1 MQTSISG
8 EAGDPRRALDSGEAA
23 VTEQE
28 NPGRCRNF
36 VNACR
41 ERRSV
46 KVLAAGVFLLAAA
59 WVVQIASQPEGPR
72 FREGL
77 ALYATRFWPLLGS
90 AAVLFAV
97 WVALWAATHRAK
109 LSAVLLLVLWLPP
122 AIANAAKLASLD
134 LPLMPLDAYR
144 TGDMLSIFHADL
156 VRPGGWLK
164 LSLLV
169 ALTAP
174 LVMAFAVMPSP
185 KTRPRVR
192 IAAGVA
198 ALAFLGSL
206 FLPATNVFAQLSGPF
221 TRYSWDSRGTHDQNG
236 FVVFF
241 AMNCRYVRVE
251 EPRGYSEE
259 AVARIIRELPPS
271 TAKTSGLR
279 PNVIVV
285 LSESFSDVTR
295 IPGVE
300 FETDPLPTLH
310 ELQRD
315 FGRLDLVSPVYAGIT
330 CNAELEILT
339 GFNMRFFP
347 EPSAAWV
354 DSIRRPV
361 PSLASIL
368 RGHGYRAISLHAAGG
383 FHNDAQVQPLLG
395 FEKCIPGSDWVNRD
409 AIGWLVTDEAVTKEV
424 IRVSRELP
432 RPWFVCVNTIEGHA
446 PYDGKYPDP
455 KCGIRFT
462 RPLSEKSREILEGY
476 AYGLNR
482 ADRAL
487 RALIDGYRDSPE
499 PTLILFYGDHLPD
512 LGENFLAWSETGFLP
527 PGQGSSS
534 LAMRTVPAAI
544 WNNYGKRLPVLNG
557 PVGMS
562 RVLPLLLDALELPK
576 PAHVRVVEQVGAR
589 WPVVSTAGCFDAS
602 GTGADA
608 DLADYS
614 LMQYDLLFG
623 KQHFLQGG
631 R

>member
-1 MQTSISG
+1 MTPSEPG
-8 EAGDPRRALDSGEAA
+8 RLRRLVDACRARRWVRVLSAA
-23 VTEQE
+23 V
-28 NPGRCRNF
+28 
-36 VNACR
+36 
-41 ERRSV
+41 
-46 KVLAAGVFLLAAA
+46 FLIAAA
-59 WVVQIASQPEGPR
+59 CAVQIASQPEGPR

-90 AAVLFAV
+90 AAILSAV

-109 LSAVLLLVLWLPP
+109 LSGALLLVLSIPP
-122 AIANAAKLASLD
+122 AIANAAKLASMD
-134 LPLMPLDAYR
+134 LPLLPLDVYR
-144 TGDMLSIFHADL
+144 TGDLLSVFHADL

-169 ALTAP
+169 AVAAP
-174 LVMAFAVMPSP
+174 LVMVFALLPSP
-185 KTRPRVR
+185 KSRPRTRV
-192 IAAGVA
+192 AAGLA
-198 ALAFLGSL
+198 AVAFLASL
-206 FLPATNVFAQLSGPF
+206 FLPATNVFAQLPRPF

-241 AMNCRYVRVE
+241 AMNCRYASVE
-251 EPRGYSEE
+251 APPGYDEE
-259 AVARIIRELPPS
+259 AVERIVRDLPPPS
-271 TAKTSGLR
+271 AKTSDLR

-285 LSESFSDVTR
+285 LSESFSDVTL
-295 IPGVE
+295 IPGVD

-330 CNAELEILT
+330 CNAELEVLT
-339 GFNMRFFP
+339 GFNMRFFA

-354 DSIRRPV
+354 DSVRRPV

-368 RGHGYRAISLHAAGG
+368 RSHGYRALSLHAVGG

-409 AIGWLVTDEAVTKEV
+409 SLGWLVTDEAVTKEV

-432 RPWFVCVNTIEGHA
+432 KPWFVCANTIEGHA

-462 RPLSEKSREILEGY
+462 RPLSEKSRAILTGY
-476 AYGLNR
+476 AYGLSR

-487 RALIDGYRDSPE
+487 RALIDAYRDSKE

-512 LGENFLAWSETGFLP
+512 LGDNFLAWRETGFLP
-527 PGQGSSS
+527 QGEGSTC

-544 WNNYGKRLPVLNG
+544 WNNYGKRLPAFDG
-557 PVGMS
+557 SVGMS
-562 RVLPLLLDALELPK
+562 RVPPLLLDLLELPK
-576 PAHVRVVEQVGAR
+576 PAHLRLVEKIGAR
-589 WPVVSTAGCFDAS
+589 WPVVSTAGCFDPLGRPIAP
-602 GTGADA
+602 GGEDA
-608 DLADYS
+608 DLADYR

-623 KQHFLQGG
+623 RQHFLRDG